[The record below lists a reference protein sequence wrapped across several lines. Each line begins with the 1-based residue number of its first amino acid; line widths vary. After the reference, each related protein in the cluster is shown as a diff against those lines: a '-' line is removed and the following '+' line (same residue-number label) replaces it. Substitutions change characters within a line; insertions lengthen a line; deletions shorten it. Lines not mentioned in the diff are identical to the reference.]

1 MTDTRAFGQLLT
13 NAPTF
18 DESVKGPLV
27 LKKAAGKKANKK
39 KKKKKNIKKK
49 NKDATP
55 PKPETVVIKVP
66 EGKQAGDEM
75 VIEGHLGKF
84 RVNVP
89 EGLKAGDEFN
99 LEIKEPNPEPDIV
112 TVKVPEGNQAGDEMV
127 IEGHLGKFKVN
138 VPEGLKA
145 GDEFNLEIKEPNPE
159 PDIVTVKVPEGKQ
172 AGDEMV
178 IEGHLGKF
186 KVNVPEGLKAGD
198 EFNLEIKE
206 PNPEPDIVTVKVPEG
221 NQAGDEM
228 VIEGHLGKFRVNVPE
243 GLKAGDEFQ
252 IKIDESNVE
261 REEVVTVIVPAGA
274 KAGDTIT
281 IDGDKGKFNCTV
293 PEGFN
298 EGDTFNCKLDEV
310 NPEPEQ

>member
-145 GDEFNLEIKEPNPE
+145 GDEF
-159 PDIVTVKVPEGKQ
+159 
-172 AGDEMV
+172 
-178 IEGHLGKF
+178 
-186 KVNVPEGLKAGD
+186 
-198 EFNLEIKE
+198 
-206 PNPEPDIVTVKVPEG
+206 
-221 NQAGDEM
+221 
-228 VIEGHLGKFRVNVPE
+228 
-243 GLKAGDEFQ
+243 Q

-310 NPEPEQ
+310 NPEPLQ